1 MLHYNPRH
9 VSSSTVLIFRR
20 SNCIITA
27 SGIVT
32 LCKRPYSRPV
42 ESGLESAL
50 NRHTVRPLST
60 GVLYGRLERVTIP
73 DAVIIKFDLL
83 KMSTVLLEICRG
95 L

>member
-9 VSSSTVLIFRR
+9 VSSITMLIFRR

-32 LCKRPYSRPV
+32 LCKRLYRMPDERRLSLLSSGILYSR
-42 ESGLESAL
+42 LQ
-50 NRHTVRPLST
+50 
-60 GVLYGRLERVTIP
+60 RVTIP
-73 DAVIIKFDLL
+73 DAVIIQFDFL
-83 KMSTVLLEICRG
+83 KMSMVMLETCRG